1 MMSSFQGRDIL
12 SIRDLSRA
20 DIELVLKAAKKMV
33 PVAAGS
39 RRSKSLEGK
48 ILATLFYEPSTRTR
62 LSFESAMARLGGRV
76 LGFSGTEGTLVGDL
90 RYGRTVHSLTYALAE
105 LGAHLT
111 FVSPPTL
118 EMPREILEHV
128 KERGLAFRTAHR
140 LEEVMRDSDVLYVT
154 RIQKERFPDPQE
166 YEEVAGSYRVDE
178 AILRDAKR
186 GLIIMHPLPRLSE
199 IAPEV
204 DRTKHAVYF
213 KQASNALPVRMALLD
228 LILGGGEGRSSG
240 PRRSRP

>member
-1 MMSSFQGRDIL
+1 MSSFQGRDIL

-20 DIELVLKAAKKMV
+20 DIELVL
-33 PVAAGS
+33 
-39 RRSKSLEGK
+39 EG
-48 ILATLFYEPSTRTR
+48 A
-62 LSFESAMARLGGRV
+62 ARLAAE
-76 LGFSGTEGTLVGDL
+76 FTERPVINAGDGAGQHPTQTLLDLYTIWDEKGSIEGQNVTLVGDL

-128 KERGLAFRTAHR
+128 KERGLVFRTAHR
-140 LEEVMRDSDVLYVT
+140 LDEVMRDSDVLYVT

-178 AILRDAKR
+178 AVLRDAKR

-228 LILGGGEGRSSG
+228 LILGGGE
-240 PRRSRP
+240 

>member
-1 MMSSFQGRDIL
+1 M
-12 SIRDLSRA
+12 
-20 DIELVLKAAKKMV
+20 
-33 PVAAGS
+33 
-39 RRSKSLEGK
+39 
-48 ILATLFYEPSTRTR
+48 
-62 LSFESAMARLGGRV
+62 
-76 LGFSGTEGTLVGDL
+76 TLVGDL

-118 EMPREILEHV
+118 EMPSEILEHV

-228 LILGGGEGRSSG
+228 LILGGGE
-240 PRRSRP
+240 